1 MNWLKKK
8 FFDMYHE
15 FILIEFILLLLQ
27 LRRWCLNRE
36 NHLHLHLGI
45 SCITCHSP
53 IQFHFFLDIKFLLV
67 PLLNFKSSG
76 KVQKSEVWGSGK
88 HKLLS
93 HYIVVLSHM
102 GHGTKICKFHLI
114 SFFHFNYIER
124 NLSEEMWDLRTIL
137 LRNFSTRRNDK
148 PLNSC
153 FFWIIP
159 LYILIWEIDNW

>member
-1 MNWLKKK
+1 MPKPWES
-8 FFDMYHE
+8 FAFAFRY
-15 FILIEFILLLLQ
+15 F
-27 LRRWCLNRE
+27 
-36 NHLHLHLGI
+36 LHNLSQSHSI
-45 SCITCHSP
+45 SL
-53 IQFHFFLDIKFLLV
+53 FLDIKFLLV

-124 NLSEEMWDLRTIL
+124 NLSEEMWDLRTISL
-137 LRNFSTRRNDK
+137 QNFSSRKNDK
-148 PLNSC
+148 FVFLLNNSSPYS
-153 FFWIIP
+153 F
-159 LYILIWEIDNW
+159 LSERLIIDNIM